1 MAIFDVNFTSYT
13 LKRDVEI
20 SVIIPTM
27 TILPVLA
34 DPDGDHSH
42 EIVEPY
48 PVMYLLHGFANN
60 RNSWFNY
67 TSVPRYAEERRIAV
81 VTVSGENKAYSE
93 VGQDNFFKFINK
105 ELPEFVGAMFPI
117 SKKRED
123 TFIAGLS
130 MGGFGT
136 LLHGLSAPE
145 RFCAMGPLSAG
156 IRVPGTTERK
166 DLFALAEEV
175 AKSEAGFPKIYM
187 ACGCKDRLYDINV
200 QFRDHLIKLG
210 ADVTWDEMPEY
221 AHEWPFWDE
230 QIKRFLDWIPRTDYY
245 SKLERTGV

>member
-1 MAIFDVNFTSYT
+1 MAIFNCNFTSYT

-20 SVIIPTM
+20 NVIIPTM

-34 DPDGDHSH
+34 EPDKEHSH
-42 EIVEPY
+42 EISEPY
-48 PVMYLLHGFANN
+48 PVLYLLHGFANN

-67 TSVPRYAEERRIAV
+67 TSLPRYAEERRIAV

-105 ELPEFVGAMFPI
+105 ELPEFVKTMFPI
-117 SKKRED
+117 SKKKED
-123 TFIAGLS
+123 TYIAGLS

-145 RFCAMGPLSAG
+145 NFCAMGPLSAG
-156 IRVPGTTERK
+156 IHKPGTSERAN
-166 DLFALAEEV
+166 LFELAEKVV
-175 AKSEAGFPKIYM
+175 ADGKQFPKIYM

-200 QFRDHLIKLG
+200 EFRDHLIKLG

-230 QIKRFLDWIPRTDYY
+230 QIKRFLDWIPRTDCY
-245 SKLERTGV
+245 SKLPMTGV